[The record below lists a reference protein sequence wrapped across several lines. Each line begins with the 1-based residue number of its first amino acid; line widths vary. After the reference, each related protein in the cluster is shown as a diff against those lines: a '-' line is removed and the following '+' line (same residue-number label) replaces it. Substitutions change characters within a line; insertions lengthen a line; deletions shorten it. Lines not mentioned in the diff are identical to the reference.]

1 MKKLVFTLITIAILT
16 SCAGSKQVSRN
27 NRITT
32 DTEKVEVINDS
43 SFVQK
48 KFEKETAI
56 VTAPIEKE
64 NTISLQTTDEL
75 VNQKINKA
83 LRNFKYIE
91 KSGKN
96 TITAQYDEATMQLIF
111 KAFVAGKESVTKE
124 TTSDIIIN
132 TDKQQ
137 VTEKTFEEKTD
148 EYMYK
153 KIRVIP
159 WWVWV
164 AFYFLFL
171 DSKVTKAL
179 SLFIPKLTGATSIL
193 SLLFK
198 RK

>member
-1 MKKLVFTLITIAILT
+1 
-16 SCAGSKQVSRN
+16 
-27 NRITT
+27 
-32 DTEKVEVINDS
+32 
-43 SFVQK
+43 
-48 KFEKETAI
+48 
-56 VTAPIEKE
+56 
-64 NTISLQTTDEL
+64 
-75 VNQKINKA
+75 
-83 LRNFKYIE
+83 
-91 KSGKN
+91 
-96 TITAQYDEATMQLIF
+96 MQLIF

-159 WWVWV
+159 WLVWV